1 MQELIRTN
9 DMVLLSFI
17 RAVLEGDGIFL
28 LVADEAMSSIEGS
41 LSILPRR
48 VLVASEDGLRACRLL
63 TEAGV
68 DAELLSQ
75 VPR

>member
-1 MQELIRTN
+1 MRELVRTN

-17 RAVLEGDGIFL
+17 RAVLAEGGVFV

-48 VLVASEDGLRACRLL
+48 VLVAAGEESHARHLL
-63 TEAGV
+63 VEAGV
-68 DAELLSQ
+68 APSLLMEQ
-75 VPR
+75 KQ